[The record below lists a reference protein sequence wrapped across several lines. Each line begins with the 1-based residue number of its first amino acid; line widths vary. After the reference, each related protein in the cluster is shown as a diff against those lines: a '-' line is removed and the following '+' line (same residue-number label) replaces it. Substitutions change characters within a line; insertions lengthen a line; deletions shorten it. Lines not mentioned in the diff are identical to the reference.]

1 MKKIKFIVLSLGL
14 ALLSTTSCTRVTV
27 NGDEEAVLIKKP
39 YVLGHGG
46 VDDTPVESGS
56 QNVAIS
62 TDYVTY
68 KITPI
73 NYEENFDNLASVD
86 NTPLD
91 FETHLT
97 LKIRRGMTPVLHK
110 NFGKD
115 WYVNSVAQVFRA
127 MVRSKTSIYQ
137 AQKLIS
143 DKTITDKI
151 DAEITE
157 KLMHY
162 LDSVKLPLDIVNINI
177 GKAIPPDAVIAETE
191 QTAAQKQSI
200 LTQES
205 RKNAEDSRRAAEE
218 SKAIADNAYKN
229 KMNFS
234 PQEYLQMRKL
244 EIQEKTIK
252 MIQDK
257 KDATIILTMD
267 TNGEVMLNPKK

>member
-14 ALLSTTSCTRVTV
+14 ALLSASCTRVTV

-39 YVLGHGG
+39 YIFGHGG
-46 VDDTPVESGS
+46 VDETPVESGS

-62 TDYVTY
+62 TDFVTY

-73 NYEENFDNLASVD
+73 NYEETFDNLASVD

-97 LKIRRGMTPVLHK
+97 LKVRRGLTPVLHK

-115 WYVNSVAQVFRA
+115 WYINSVAQVFRA
-127 MVRSKTSIYQ
+127 LVRSKTSIYQ
-137 AQKLIS
+137 AQRLIS

-151 DAEITE
+151 DAEITD
-157 KLMHY
+157 KLKHY
-162 LDSVKLPLDIVNINI
+162 LDSMQIPVDIVNVNI

-200 LTQES
+200 LTQEA

-218 SKAIADNAYKN
+218 SKAIADNAYMN
-229 KMNFS
+229 KMGFTN
-234 PQEYLQMRKL
+234 QEFIEMCRLDVTR
-244 EIQEKTIK
+244 ETIRMVK
-252 MIQDK
+252 DK
-257 KDATIILTMD
+257 NNANVIFT
-267 TNGEVMLNPKK
+267 TNTDGKVLLNTK